1 MDELVQLVVKRTGMP
16 EAQAKQAVET
26 IVEFIKQKLPPPL
39 AGQVDAALSNEETI
53 EQAEKL
59 IDEGIG
65 ALGGLL
71 GKK

>member
-26 IVEFIKQKLPPPL
+26 IVEFIKQKLPPSL

>member
-39 AGQVDAALSNEETI
+39 AGQVDAALGNEETI